1 MNNVA
6 HLQTSAPP
14 PIVLLGVPFDNVTTA
29 ATVTVIEQMV
39 ASRQP
44 HHLVTANVDFLV
56 QALHDVE
63 LHRILTDAHMVLCDG
78 MPLVWASRL
87 LGNRLP
93 ERVAGSDLV
102 PLLIRVAAE
111 KQYRIFFLGGSPEST
126 EQAAENLRAKYPE
139 LIIAGYYSPPFAPL
153 LEMDHDEI
161 CRRVREAKPDLLFVS
176 FGCPKQEKWIAMH
189 YRSLGVPVAVG
200 VGATIDFLAGR
211 SKRAPRWM
219 QKTGTEWCYRLAQEP
234 RRLMGRYAR
243 DLTVFSRAILRQWR
257 HMQWSRRAPTPGSRL
272 ITAPPLQPRPDWN
285 RIKFP
290 ARMDGETVRLHSA
303 LCEEASVLDL
313 SAVKFIDSTGVG
325 LLLRLQ
331 KRARLQQR
339 KFILLAPSK
348 PVCSALRLMR
358 LLDLFTIAST
368 AAEARQLLDEEK
380 SPQIVRTQT
389 GYFPSRA
396 SIFWQ
401 GEITCLNA
409 EQVWHSTQSHMAA
422 LAKAG
427 RHFLI
432 DISALRFIDSTGVGM
447 MLRAKKDALRQ
458 GLELVFTG
466 TRPNVRNV
474 LRCAKAETAI
484 LGGAP

>member
-1 MNNVA
+1 MNNASHLHTNVA
-6 HLQTSAPP
+6 P
-14 PIVLLGVPFDNVTTA
+14 PIVLLGVPFDSVTTVQ
-29 ATVTVIEQMV
+29 TVGLIEQMV

-111 KQYRIFFLGGSPEST
+111 QKYRIFFLGGSPEST
-126 EQAAENLRAKYPE
+126 EKAVENLRVKYPE

-200 VGATIDFLAGR
+200 VGATIDFLAGTA
-211 SKRAPRWM
+211 KRAPRWM
-219 QKTGTEWCYRLAQEP
+219 QQTGLEWTYRLAQEP
-234 RRLMGRYAR
+234 RRLVGRYAR
-243 DLTVFSRAILRQWR
+243 DLAVFSRAIIEQWR
-257 HMQWSRRAPTPGSRL
+257 RLQFTRGAAPESRQIAATPGV
-272 ITAPPLQPRPDWN
+272 PRNNWK
-285 RIKFP
+285 RVRMP
-290 ARMDGETVRLHSA
+290 ARMDGETVRRHGA
-303 LCEEASVLDL
+303 LCEDVTLVDL
-313 SAVKFIDSTGVG
+313 SHVKFIDSTGVA
-325 LLLRLQ
+325 LLMRLQ
-331 KRARLQQR
+331 KRAREQGR
-339 KFILLAPSK
+339 KFALVAPSK
-348 PVCSALRLMR
+348 PVKSALRLMR
-358 LLDLFTIAST
+358 LLDFFIVAADTK
-368 AAEARQLLDEEK
+368 AAEKLLDENL
-380 SPQIVRTQT
+380 SPETVRVQPN
-389 GYFPSRA
+389 YFPWRP

-401 GEITCLNA
+401 GEITARNA
-409 EQVWHSTQSHMAA
+409 EQVWRSTAHH
-422 LAKAG
+422 LASLASMGKI
-427 RHFLI
+427 LI
-432 DISALRFIDSTGVGM
+432 DISALRFIDSTGVGL

-458 GLELVFTG
+458 GLEIVFTG
-466 TRPNVRNV
+466 IRPNVRNV
-474 LRCAKAETAI
+474 LRLAKAENI
-484 LGGAP
+484 LLDGAP